1 MELAGVTKVAP
12 ETTRPHALVPGQ
24 HQIPSQFGHI
34 GVTSVLLALTILVET
49 CSRRER
55 IMREIGRQRR
65 LRGKAAIGLAAAA
78 AIAVGGSLA
87 ASQAVAAPRTPAAS
101 GGLSVTKQFFGSTVE
116 PYTGKNTAVFR
127 YTLRNGNGMKVQI
140 LTYGGTIQTI
150 WVPGRNGHKADVV
163 LGFKTLADYVK
174 FNSPPVAPTTGVY
187 FGETV
192 GRYANRIAKGQFSL
206 NQPGQGKV
214 NYTLPVNN
222 GPNALHGGIVGFGNH
237 IWASQAVSGNGSVG
251 VQLTLN
257 SPNGD
262 EGAPAGSPGCPN
274 GCTGYPA
281 AIKVVL
287 TYTLNNRNQL
297 GLHYVTTNKSS
308 NLNTVVNL
316 TNHSYFNLA
325 GESSFPGSAYGQLI
339 KINANKYTPTDTTSI
354 PLGFNASVFGTPFN
368 FTRFFPMGARIADVS
383 APDHSPG
390 FNQLLEAQGY
400 DHNWV
405 LNPGHSGPGGLNLA
419 AKALDPRSGRE
430 LTVWTSEPGV
440 QFYTSNFL
448 TGTLVGIS
456 GHAYR
461 QGQAYTFETQH
472 FPNSP
477 NQPNFPS
484 TELKAGQ
491 TQTTDTIFAFSS

>member
-1 MELAGVTKVAP
+1 
-12 ETTRPHALVPGQ
+12 
-24 HQIPSQFGHI
+24 
-34 GVTSVLLALTILVET
+34 
-49 CSRRER
+49 
-55 IMREIGRQRR
+55 MREIGRQRR
-65 LRGKAAIGLAAAA
+65 LRRLVTIGLAAMV
-78 AIAVGGSLA
+78 AIAVGGSLVATQAKA
-87 ASQAVAAPRTPAAS
+87 ASTRPAAPKL
-101 GGLSVTKQFFGSTVE
+101 GLIRQFFGTTTNPQTGRPATVW
-116 PYTGKNTAVFR
+116 R
-127 YTLRNGNGMKVQI
+127 YTLFNNRGMRVQI
-140 LTYGGTIQTI
+140 ITYGATVQTI
-150 WVPGRNGHKADVV
+150 WVPGRGGPADVV

-192 GRYANRIAKGQFSL
+192 GRYANRIAKGVFSL

-214 NYTLPVNN
+214 TYTLPVNN
-222 GPNALHGGIVGFGNH
+222 GPNALHGGIVGFGNM
-237 IWASQAVSGNGSVG
+237 IWADQPVFRPGAVG
-251 VQLTLN
+251 VRLTLN

-262 EGAPAGSPGCPN
+262 QSGAAGSPGCPT

-281 AIKVVL
+281 AIRVVL

-297 GLHYVTTNKSS
+297 VLHYTTTNLSRT
-308 NLNTVVNL
+308 LNTILNL

-325 GESSFPGSAYGQLI
+325 GESSFPGSAYRQLI
-339 KINANKYTPTDTTSI
+339 QINANRYTPTDTTSI

-368 FTRFFPMGARIADVS
+368 FTRFFQMGARIADVS
-383 APDHSPG
+383 APDNSPG

-405 LNPGHSGPGGLNLA
+405 LNPQTPGTTGPLGLNLA
-419 AKALDPRSGRE
+419 ARAFDPSSGRL
-430 LTVWTSEPGV
+430 LTVWTDQPGV

-484 TELKAGQ
+484 TELNAGQ
-491 TQTTDTIFAFSS
+491 TQNTTTIFAF

>member
-1 MELAGVTKVAP
+1 
-12 ETTRPHALVPGQ
+12 
-24 HQIPSQFGHI
+24 
-34 GVTSVLLALTILVET
+34 
-49 CSRRER
+49 
-55 IMREIGRQRR
+55 MREIGRQRR
-65 LRGKAAIGLAAAA
+65 LRRLVTIGLAAMV
-78 AIAVGGSLA
+78 AIAVGGSLVATQAKA
-87 ASQAVAAPRTPAAS
+87 ASTRPAAPKL
-101 GGLSVTKQFFGSTVE
+101 GLIRQFFGTTTNPQTGRPATVW
-116 PYTGKNTAVFR
+116 R
-127 YTLRNGNGMKVQI
+127 YTLFNNRGMRVQI
-140 LTYGGTIQTI
+140 ITYGATVQTI
-150 WVPGRNGHKADVV
+150 WVPGRGGPADVV

-192 GRYANRIAKGQFSL
+192 GRYANRIAKGVFSL

-214 NYTLPVNN
+214 TYTLPVNN
-222 GPNALHGGIVGFGNH
+222 GPNALHGGIVGFGNM
-237 IWASQAVSGNGSVG
+237 IWADQPVFLPGAVG

-262 EGAPAGSPGCPN
+262 QSGAAGSPGCPN

-281 AIKVVL
+281 AIRVVL
-287 TYTLNNRNQL
+287 TYTLNNANQL
-297 GLHYVTTNKSS
+297 VLRYTTTNLSR
-308 NLNTVVNL
+308 NLNTILNL

-325 GESSFPGSAYGQLI
+325 GESSFPGSAYHQQIL
-339 KINANKYTPTDTTSI
+339 INANRYTPTDTTSI

-383 APDHSPG
+383 APDNSPG

-405 LNPGHSGPGGLNLA
+405 LNPQTPGTTGPLGLNLCA
-419 AKALDPRSGRE
+419 IAVDPGSGRH
-430 LTVWTSEPGV
+430 LVVWTDQPGV

-484 TELKAGQ
+484 TELNAGQ
-491 TQTTDTIFAFSS
+491 TQNTTTIFAF

>member
-1 MELAGVTKVAP
+1 
-12 ETTRPHALVPGQ
+12 
-24 HQIPSQFGHI
+24 
-34 GVTSVLLALTILVET
+34 
-49 CSRRER
+49 
-55 IMREIGRQRR
+55 MREIGRQRR
-65 LRGKAAIGLAAAA
+65 LRRLVTIGLAAMV

-87 ASQAVAAPRTPAAS
+87 ATQAKASSAKPATS
-101 GGLSVTKQFFGSTVE
+101 GGGGLSLSRQFFGTTVE

-127 YTLRNGNGMKVQI
+127 YTLRNARGMKVQI
-140 LTYGGTIQTI
+140 ITYGATTQSI
-150 WVPGRNGHKADVV
+150 WVPGRNGRAADVV

-192 GRYANRIAKGQFSL
+192 GRYANRIAKGIFSL
-206 NQPGQGKV
+206 NQSGQGKV
-214 NYTLPVNN
+214 TYTLPVNN

-237 IWASQAVSGNGSVG
+237 IWADQPVSGPGFVG
-251 VQLTLN
+251 VRLTLV

-262 EGAPAGSPGCPN
+262 EGAKAGSPGCPS
-274 GCTGYPA
+274 GCTGYPGQ
-281 AIKVVL
+281 IKVVL
-287 TYTLNNRNQL
+287 TYTLNNANQL
-297 GLHYVTTNKSS
+297 VLRYTTTNQSK
-308 NLNTVVNL
+308 LNTILNL

-325 GESSFPGSAYGQLI
+325 GESSFPGSAYRQQIL
-339 KINANKYTPTDTTSI
+339 INANRYTPTDTTSI
-354 PLGFNASVFGTPFN
+354 PLGYLASVFGTPFN

-383 APDHSPG
+383 APDNSPG

-405 LNPGHSGPGGLNLA
+405 LNKQTARTTGPLGLNLCA
-419 AKALDPRSGRE
+419 IAIDPGSGRH
-430 LTVWTSEPGV
+430 LTVWTDQPGV

-491 TQTTDTIFAFSS
+491 TQNTTTIFAF

>member
-1 MELAGVTKVAP
+1 
-12 ETTRPHALVPGQ
+12 
-24 HQIPSQFGHI
+24 
-34 GVTSVLLALTILVET
+34 
-49 CSRRER
+49 
-55 IMREIGRQRR
+55 MREIGRQRR
-65 LRGKAAIGLAAAA
+65 LRGRAAIGLAAAA
-78 AIAVGGSLA
+78 VAIAVGGSLA
-87 ASQAVAAPRTPAAS
+87 ATQAQAAS
-101 GGLSVTKQFFGSTVE
+101 TKPATAGSGLSLSKQFFGTTVE

-127 YTLRNGNGMKVQI
+127 YTLRNRNGMKVQI
-140 LTYGGTIQTI
+140 LTYGATTQTI
-150 WVPGRNGHKADVV
+150 WVPGRNGRAADVV

-192 GRYANRIAKGQFSL
+192 GRYANRIAKGVFSL
-206 NQPGQGKV
+206 NQPGLGKV
-214 NYTLPVNN
+214 TYTLPVNN

-237 IWASQAVSGNGSVG
+237 IWADQPIFTSTAVG
-251 VQLTLN
+251 VQLTLV

-262 EGAPAGSPGCPN
+262 EGAKAGSPGCPT

-281 AIKVVL
+281 QIKVVL

-297 GLHYVTTNKSS
+297 VLHYTTTNLSRT
-308 NLNTVVNL
+308 LNTILNL

-325 GESSFPGSAYGQLI
+325 GESSFPGSAYRQLI
-339 KINANKYTPTDTTSI
+339 QINANKYTPTDTTSI

-368 FTRFFPMGARIADVS
+368 FTRFFQMGARIADVS
-383 APDHSPG
+383 APDNSPG

-405 LNPGHSGPGGLNLA
+405 LNRQTPGTTGPLGLNLA
-419 AKALDPRSGRE
+419 ARAFDPSSGRL
-430 LTVWTSEPGV
+430 LTVWTDQPGV

-484 TELKAGQ
+484 TELNAGQ
-491 TQTTDTIFAFSS
+491 TQNTTTIFAF

>member
-1 MELAGVTKVAP
+1 
-12 ETTRPHALVPGQ
+12 
-24 HQIPSQFGHI
+24 
-34 GVTSVLLALTILVET
+34 
-49 CSRRER
+49 
-55 IMREIGRQRR
+55 MREIGRQRR
-65 LRGKAAIGLAAAA
+65 LRRLVTIGLAAMV

-87 ASQAVAAPRTPAAS
+87 ATQAKAVSAKPAAPG
-101 GGLSVTKQFFGSTVE
+101 GGLSVSKQFFGSTVE

-127 YTLRNGNGMKVQI
+127 YTLRNSRGMKVQI
-140 LTYGGTIQTI
+140 ITYGATTQSI
-150 WVPGRNGHKADVV
+150 WVPGRNGRSANVV
-163 LGFKTLADYVK
+163 LGFKTLADYVQ

-214 NYTLPVNN
+214 NYQLPVNN

-237 IWASQAVSGNGSVG
+237 IWDAQAVIGHGSVG
-251 VQLTLN
+251 VRLTLV

-262 EGAPAGSPGCPN
+262 EGAKAGSPGCPN

-281 AIKVVL
+281 QVKVVL

-297 GLHYVTTNKSS
+297 VLQYTTTNQSK
-308 NLNTVVNL
+308 NLNTILNL

-339 KINANKYTPTDTTSI
+339 QINANRYTPTDTTAI
-354 PLGFNASVFGTPFN
+354 PTGALASVFGTPFN
-368 FTRFFPMGARIADVS
+368 FTHFFPMGARIADVS
-383 APDHSPG
+383 APDNSPG

-405 LNPGHSGPGGLNLA
+405 LNRQTPATTGPLGLNLCA
-419 AKALDPRSGRE
+419 RALDPRSGRL

-491 TQTTDTIFAFSS
+491 TQNTTTIYAFN